1 MRKDENGNIIGRG
14 EDSALEIITRL
25 FPDKVISCQ
34 VPLANLLKDDWAND
48 LSERQKKETIDIVV
62 YGEPNMAVR
71 IQDAH
76 HRGRITTMRDIV
88 QRKTLEWNG
97 VVVIDLLDIEC
108 KELMKERVNEKS
120 TKEVLKAFERNGII

>member
-1 MRKDENGNIIGRG
+1 MRKDEKGNIIGRG
-14 EDSALEIITRL
+14 EDSALEIITRF

-34 VPLANLLKDDWAND
+34 VPLAKLLKDDWAND

-62 YGEPNMAVR
+62 FGEPNMAIR

-76 HRGRITTMRDIV
+76 HRGKITTMRDVV

-108 KELMKERVNEKS
+108 TELMKERVNDKS
-120 TKEVLKAFERNGII
+120 VSEVLKAFERNGIT